1 MRKVFWQISATLD
14 GFMEGPDRELDD
26 TAQVAD
32 KDFDRYASEMLRS
45 IGGMLLGRKTYQ
57 LFVDYWPAATGP
69 DADAMN
75 ELPKIV
81 FSKTLQ
87 KVDWNNARLVQD
99 NVAEEV
105 GRLKRQP
112 GKDLAIFGSADLAST
127 LMQLGLID
135 EYRVLVTPVILGVGT
150 PMFKHK
156 KRVAL
161 RLLTATTMSTGIV
174 ALNYEPTWAT

>member
-1 MRKVFWQISATLD
+1 MRKLFWQISATLD

-57 LFVDYWPAATGP
+57 LFVDYWPSATGA

-75 ELPKIV
+75 ALPKIV

-87 KVDWNNARLVQD
+87 
-99 NVAEEV
+99 
-105 GRLKRQP
+105 
-112 GKDLAIFGSADLAST
+112 
-127 LMQLGLID
+127 
-135 EYRVLVTPVILGVGT
+135 
-150 PMFKHK
+150 
-156 KRVAL
+156 
-161 RLLTATTMSTGIV
+161 
-174 ALNYEPTWAT
+174 